1 LGPQWS
7 GPKWRF
13 LEKSFAIVGCYIY
26 MVVEGRYDEE
36 YKTKKLEKT
45 RKMKKKKTVRSRR
58 LAVLGSTPK

>member
-1 LGPQWS
+1 
-7 GPKWRF
+7 
-13 LEKSFAIVGCYIY
+13 